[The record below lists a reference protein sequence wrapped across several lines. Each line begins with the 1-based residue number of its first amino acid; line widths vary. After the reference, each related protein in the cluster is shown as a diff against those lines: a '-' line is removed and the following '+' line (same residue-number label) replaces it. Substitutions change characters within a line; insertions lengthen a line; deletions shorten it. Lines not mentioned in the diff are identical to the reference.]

1 MGWQKCSGI
10 RRSYLDTTTVPDSVT
25 CLEAEI
31 FEHLITI
38 HIVGRRTVHRLHL
51 LDQPQAGA
59 NRPPDAETDAAG
71 AGFAGTA
78 AVGLATSVTV
88 TLMCPCETI
97 FAELAI
103 FTLGAVSL

>member
-38 HIVGRRTVHRLHL
+38 HIVGRRTVHRFHL

-59 NRPPDAETDAAG
+59 NRPP
-71 AGFAGTA
+71 
-78 AVGLATSVTV
+78 
-88 TLMCPCETI
+88 TLKP
-97 FAELAI
+97 
-103 FTLGAVSL
+103 TLLERVLLVLLLWVWLRVLQLL